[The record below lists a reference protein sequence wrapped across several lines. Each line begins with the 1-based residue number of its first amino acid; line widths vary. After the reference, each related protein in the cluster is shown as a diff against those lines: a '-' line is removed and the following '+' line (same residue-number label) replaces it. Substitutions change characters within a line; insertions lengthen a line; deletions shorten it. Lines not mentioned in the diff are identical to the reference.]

1 MAQHILDALLDVILL
16 PLIAVIFA
24 SLLLRSKNYRNL
36 LLALILLKATA
47 NGLFHLAVNGWLDV
61 ALMRPLRA
69 TLALITMIECVI
81 AGRVVPAFT
90 ISADP
95 GLKLVA
101 SPWVERLAPGLT
113 AVGVAAY
120 RLADNGGAG
129 GRICGAVVAVFGLTL
144 QAGAGQVLHLDFS
157 SE

>member
-1 MAQHILDALLDVILL
+1 MLL

-61 ALMRPLRA
+61 ALMRPLHA
-69 TLALITMIECVI
+69 TLALIMMIECVI

-90 ISADP
+90 MSADP
-95 GLKLVA
+95 GLKLVT

-113 AVGVAAY
+113 AVGSLLWVLLPTGWLTAVV
-120 RLADNGGAG
+120 
-129 GRICGAVVAVFGLTL
+129 ICGAVVAVFGLTL
-144 QAGAGQVLHLDFS
+144 QAGAGQVLRLDFS